1 MKFAFIHAEK
11 ARLPTRRLC
20 AALSVSRSGYYAWA
34 HRPPSRRAVGDAKLI
49 PVIRACYT
57 KSRATYGSP
66 RILRDLR
73 ALDYRIARKRVARL
87 MRQEGLSARPPRR
100 YRATTDS
107 KHTLP
112 IAPNVVARRF
122 RADGPNRVWVTDMT
136 YVWTWEGWLFLAA
149 IVDVFSRRI
158 VGWAVADH
166 LLTELALEALGYGAR
181 NSSSRMRVWSITR
194 TAAAS
199 TPASSIGWSSRR
211 AASFAA

>member
-1 MKFAFIHAEK
+1 
-11 ARLPTRRLC
+11 
-20 AALSVSRSGYYAWA
+20 
-34 HRPPSRRAVGDAKLI
+34 
-49 PVIRACYT
+49 
-57 KSRATYGSP
+57 
-66 RILRDLR
+66 
-73 ALDYRIARKRVARL
+73 
-87 MRQEGLSARPPRR
+87 
-100 YRATTDS
+100 
-107 KHTLP
+107 
-112 IAPNVVARRF
+112 
-122 RADGPNRVWVTDMT
+122 MT